1 MNELSKYHR
10 ILEYI
15 LGKCMGKPFGRGIDV
30 VRIRGD
36 AIVPEKYAPDLM
48 RLVAKLHKLSG
59 KTGGKTRFRV
69 KKHRRTKGYHVK
81 DFLDLYKRLTDIV
94 VGHNAFALQR
104 PQKIVVGRKKGKRVQ
119 KYLYTYTWT
128 LS

>member
-15 LGKCMGKPFGRGIDV
+15 LGKSMGKPFGRGIDV

-36 AIVPEKYAPDLM
+36 YIVPEKHAPTLM
-48 RLVAKLHKLSG
+48 RLVGKLHKLSG

-69 KKHRRTKGYHVK
+69 KKHRRSQGYHVK
-81 DFLDLYKRLTDIV
+81 DFLDLYKRVTDMV
-94 VGHNAFALQR
+94 MGHNGFTTEDCS
-104 PQKIVVGRKKGKRVQ
+104 G
-119 KYLYTYTWT
+119 
-128 LS
+128 